1 MLGDD
6 DQVDRRTV
14 LKSTLAAG
22 GTFSLAGCSG
32 GGSGGSGGTETATI
46 GVLQPFTGE
55 VAWVGESSEV
65 AVNIAVDEI
74 NEAGGM
80 NGAEVEIVTEDTEAN
95 QQTAISAIRKLID
108 SDGASAILGPTS
120 FTLPAVMNIAQD
132 SEVPIIS
139 PTAGTSVLDDKGGE
153 YVFRTATSDSLGG
166 KAMAR
171 IADNNG
177 YDEIAVMYVD
187 NQGGRS
193 FGQTVIEAFEALG
206 GTVTADV
213 ALTPGKSS
221 YRSELE
227 KAFEG
232 DPEFVSLTA
241 GTQTGQII
249 IDQWNEQG
257 LSGVWGLSND
267 MQTEGFASDVGGPLE
282 GSFAIGPAA
291 AGEQYDSFAEKYQSE
306 AEESPQPFT
315 PEAYDAANIA
325 ALAAQ
330 AAGSNTGAD
339 LAQEIIPVSKGGEK
353 VLSFGA
359 GVDALDNGADINYE
373 GASGPV
379 DFTENGNITSA
390 FGVFQST
397 GDAWERV
404 GTIEP
409 DSLEF

>member
-95 QQTAISAIRKLID
+95 QQTATSAIRKLID

-339 LAQEIIPVSKGGEK
+339 LAQEIIPVSKGGEN
-353 VLSFGA
+353 VLSFGS

>member
-1 MLGDD
+1 MSENSKH
-6 DQVDRRTV
+6 VDRRTV

-22 GTFSLAGCSG
+22 GAFSLAGCL
-32 GGSGGSGGTETATI
+32 GGSGGSETATI

-74 NEAGGM
+74 NDAGGM

-95 QQTAISAIRKLID
+95 QQTATSAIRKLID

-120 FTLPAVMNIAQD
+120 FTLPAVMNIAQE
-132 SEVPIIS
+132 SQVPIIS

-206 GTVTADV
+206 GTVTTDV

-227 KAFEG
+227 KAFES

-249 IDQWNEQG
+249 IDQWDEQG
-257 LSGVWGLSND
+257 LGGVWGLSND

-306 AEESPQPFT
+306 ANESPQPFT

-339 LAQEIIPVSKGGEK
+339 LAEEIIPVSKGGED
-353 VLSFGA
+353 VLSFEA
-359 GVDALDNGADINYE
+359 GVDALGNDSDINYE

-379 DFTENGNITSA
+379 DFTEKGNITSA

-397 GDAWERV
+397 GSAWERV

>member
-339 LAQEIIPVSKGGEK
+339 LAQEIIPVSKGGEN
-353 VLSFGA
+353 VLSFGS

>member
-32 GGSGGSGGTETATI
+32 SGSGGTETATL

-74 NEAGGM
+74 NEAGGI
-80 NGAEVEIVTEDTEAN
+80 NGAEVDIVTEDTEAN
-95 QQTAISAIRKLID
+95 QQTATSAIRKLID
-108 SDGASAILGPTS
+108 SDGVSAILGPTS

-171 IADNNG
+171 IADNNDYG
-177 YDEIAVMYVD
+177 EIAVMYVD

-193 FGQTVIEAFEALG
+193 FGQTVIDAFEALG

-227 KAFEG
+227 KAFED

-257 LSGVWGLSND
+257 LGGAWGLSND
-267 MQTEGFASDVGGPLE
+267 MQTEGFASDVGDPLE

-339 LAQEIIPVSKGGEK
+339 LAQEIIPVSKGGEN

-359 GVDALDNGADINYE
+359 GVDALDNDADINYE

-397 GDAWERV
+397 GNAWERV

>member
-1 MLGDD
+1 MPDSNTHIK
-6 DQVDRRTV
+6 RRAV
-14 LKSTLAAG
+14 LRSAAAAG
-22 GTFSLAGCSG
+22 GTLSVAGCL
-32 GGSGGSGGTETATI
+32 GGSSGSETTTF

-65 AVNIAVDEI
+65 AVQIAVDEI
-74 NEAGGM
+74 NEAGGI
-80 NGAEVEIVTEDTEAN
+80 NGSEIEIVSEDTEAN

-120 FTLPAVMNIAQD
+120 FTLPAVMNIAQGNQ
-132 SEVPIIS
+132 VPIIS

-177 YDEIAVMYVD
+177 HDEIAVMYVD

-193 FGQTVIEAFEALG
+193 FGQTVIDAFETLG

-257 LSGVWGLSND
+257 LGGVWGLSND
-267 MQTEGFASDVGGPLE
+267 MQTEGFASSVGDPLE

-291 AGEQYDSFAEKYQSE
+291 AGQQYDSFAEKYQSE
-306 AEESPQPFT
+306 ADESPQPFT
-315 PEAYDAANIA
+315 PEAYDAVNIA

-330 AAGSNTGAD
+330 AAGSNAGSD
-339 LAQEIIPVSKGGEK
+339 LAGEIIPVSKGGEE
-353 VLSFGA
+353 VQGFGA
-359 GVDALDNGADINYE
+359 GADALANDSDINYQ

-397 GDAWERV
+397 GSAWERV
-404 GTIEP
+404 GTVEP

>member
-32 GGSGGSGGTETATI
+32 GGSGGTETATI

-95 QQTAISAIRKLID
+95 QQTATSAIRKLID

-339 LAQEIIPVSKGGEK
+339 LAQEIIPVSKGGEN
-353 VLSFGA
+353 VLSFGS
-359 GVDALDNGADINYE
+359 GVEALDNGADINYE